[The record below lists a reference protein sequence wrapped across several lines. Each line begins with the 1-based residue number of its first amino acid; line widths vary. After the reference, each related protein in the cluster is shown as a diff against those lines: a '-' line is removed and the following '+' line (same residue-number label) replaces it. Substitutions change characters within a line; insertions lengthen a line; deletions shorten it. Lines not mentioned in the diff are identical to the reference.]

1 MTQCFF
7 PTEHLFFSSVLNG
20 DSFFCYRYFKQEV
33 SWLQSSVK
41 IADEV
46 PRDDISTINTVYFT
60 AELDSLF
67 KENQKIDPTLRWFFS
82 LAMILINFLVT
93 FIPALI
99 VFIYHLLGVW
109 YLYTKLQ
116 MMVVSQDKRCS
127 WCLPDKAILRVKV
140 RGLYVLSKT
149 EADRMFLVC
158 FI

>member
-1 MTQCFF
+1 M
-7 PTEHLFFSSVLNG
+7 
-20 DSFFCYRYFKQEV
+20 

-67 KENQKIDPTLRWFFS
+67 KENQKIDPTLRWVFS

-99 VFIYHLLGVW
+99 VFIYHLLGV
-109 YLYTKLQ
+109 
-116 MMVVSQDKRCS
+116 
-127 WCLPDKAILRVKV
+127 
-140 RGLYVLSKT
+140 
-149 EADRMFLVC
+149 
-158 FI
+158 